1 MARRK
6 GAPIDPLAGI
16 LWGAVGL
23 VCWGTG
29 DYLARFVAMR
39 VGSLSTALLIQ
50 VLGLSVP
57 LAFVLAY
64 LVAGSLPDIDWR
76 AVAVW
81 APLSAA
87 FLGGGY
93 ASFYTGLQ
101 RGTVTIV
108 SSASSAWL
116 AVTVIVAVL
125 LFGERVSFGQALL
138 LAMVLGG
145 ILMLSANPST
155 RTGQSTGMLWGLGAT
170 VGLGMSLAFLD
181 QVTEAAGPMLAV
193 LAVRALSTV
202 PIAALM
208 RTQGESL
215 RLPSGGKAL
224 LLLAAVAVLD
234 AGGFV
239 GFNLGVDAAPV
250 SVVAPVASAHPVVTG
265 GLAVLLL
272 RERPR
277 VLQWTG
283 AAVTVAAVAALSA
296 FTGG

>member
-1 MARRK
+1 M
-6 GAPIDPLAGI
+6 

-23 VCWGTG
+23 FSWGLG
-29 DYLARFVAMR
+29 DYLARFIAMR

-50 VLGLSVP
+50 VIGLAMP
-57 LAFVLAY
+57 LVFVLAA
-64 LVAGSLPDIDWR
+64 LAAAAGPDVDWR

-116 AVTVIVAVL
+116 AVTVIAAVL
-125 LFGERVSFGQALL
+125 LFGERVSAGQGALL
-138 LAMVLGG
+138 ACVLGG
-145 ILMLSANPST
+145 ILMLSAHSST
-155 RTGQSTGMLWGLGAT
+155 RTGQSTGMAWGLGAT
-170 VGLGMSLAFLD
+170 VGLGMALAFLD
-181 QVTEAAGPMLAV
+181 QATEAAGPMLAV
-193 LAVRALSTV
+193 LVVRALSTA
-202 PIAALM
+202 PIAGLM
-208 RTQGESL
+208 LARREPLQ
-215 RLPSGGKAL
+215 LPSGRKAL
-224 LLLAAVAVLD
+224 LLLAAVGLLD
-234 AGGFV
+234 ATGFI

-277 VLQWTG
+277 ALQWTG

-296 FTGG
+296 LTGS